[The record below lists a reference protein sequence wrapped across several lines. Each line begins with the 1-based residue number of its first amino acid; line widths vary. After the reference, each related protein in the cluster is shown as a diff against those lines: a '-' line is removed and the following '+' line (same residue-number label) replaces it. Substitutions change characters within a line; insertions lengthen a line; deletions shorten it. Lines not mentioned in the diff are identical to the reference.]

1 MYVRE
6 GTVAEKYVRLVV
18 SKVTYMT
25 YSSKIIGTIT
35 GKVKPYVFGDFGQ
48 RLFHVKLLNFMATLP
63 LYHHN
68 SF

>member
-48 RLFHVKLLNFMATLP
+48 RLFHVKL
-63 LYHHN
+63 
-68 SF
+68 